1 MIEARGLTRRFGEN
15 VAVDSVSFT
24 IGQGE
29 IVGLL
34 GHNGAGKTT
43 IMKILTGF
51 LEPSSGS
58 AEIDGQDVTEHAA
71 EVRRKVGYLP
81 ETVPLYS
88 DMTVVDYL
96 EFAATVRGVPSPERP
111 SAVRRAVAAT
121 GLSECA
127 LAVIDTLS
135 RGFKQ
140 RVGVAQ
146 AILHAPRFLIL
157 DEPTSGLDPAQTQE
171 MRDLIRRL
179 AESATVILS
188 THIMQEVDAVCD
200 RVMILRAGELALDEK
215 LAVLQRSQRL
225 YVGTD
230 ASEQALAEALGE
242 RVDIDAADGG
252 WFLTF
257 DRPLGDKLSAEIAAR
272 LVGAGLAFHALQREQ
287 RDLETVFRRVSAP
300 QPSPSASAVA
310 RPRSST
316 KEQPSPVAGA
326 RWKRLFPGSTL
337 GSDNDV

>member
-1 MIEARGLTRRFGEN
+1 MGREDSRVIEARELTRRFGEN
-15 VAVDSVSFT
+15 VAADSVSFA
-24 IGQGE
+24 IGPGE

-43 IMKILTGF
+43 IMKLLTGF

-58 AEIDGQDVTEHAA
+58 AVIDGQDVTEYAA
-71 EVRRKVGYLP
+71 DVRRKVGYLP

-88 DMTVVDYL
+88 DMSVVDYL
-96 EFAATVRGVPSPERP
+96 EFAATVRGVPAPDRP

-121 GLSECA
+121 GLRERA
-127 LAVIDTLS
+127 LDAIDTLS

-200 RVMILRAGELALDEK
+200 RVMILRAGKLALDEK
-215 LAVLQRSQRL
+215 LADLQQSRRL
-225 YVGTD
+225 FVGTHATGD
-230 ASEQALAEALGE
+230 ALRDAVGDGVE
-242 RVDIDAADGG
+242 VDAADAGA
-252 WFLTF
+252 FLTF
-257 DRPLGDKLSAEIAAR
+257 ARTPDDELAAEIAAS
-272 LVGAGLAFHALQREQ
+272 LVRAGIAFHALQREK
-287 RDLETVFRRVSAP
+287 RDLETVFRGVSDA
-300 QPSPSASAVA
+300 
-310 RPRSST
+310 
-316 KEQPSPVAGA
+316 
-326 RWKRLFPGSTL
+326 
-337 GSDNDV
+337 DV

>member
-1 MIEARGLTRRFGEN
+1 MIEARQLTRRFGEN
-15 VAVDSVSFT
+15 VAADSVSFT

-43 IMKILTGF
+43 IMKLLTGF

-96 EFAATVRGVPSPERP
+96 EFAATVRGVASAERP
-111 SAVRRAVAAT
+111 SVVRRAVQAT
-121 GLSECA
+121 GLNERA

-215 LAVLQRSQRL
+215 LADLQRSQRL
-225 YVGTD
+225 YVGTQ
-230 ASEQALAEALGE
+230 AEPQALARAVGE
-242 RVDIDAADGG
+242 GVSVEVAEGG

-257 DRPLGDKLSAEIAAR
+257 EAPLGDELSSEIAAR
-272 LVGAGLAFHALQREQ
+272 LVRAGLAFHALQREK
-287 RDLETVFRRVSAP
+287 RDLETVFRGVS
-300 QPSPSASAVA
+300 SPRAAASVL
-310 RPRSST
+310 
-316 KEQPSPVAGA
+316 AGGA
-326 RWKRLFPGSTL
+326 
-337 GSDNDV
+337 NDA

>member
-1 MIEARGLTRRFGEN
+1 MIEARELTRRFGDN
-15 VAVDSVSFT
+15 VAADSVSFS

-43 IMKILTGF
+43 IMKLLTGF

-88 DMTVVDYL
+88 DMTVLDYL
-96 EFAATVRGVPSPERP
+96 EFAATVRGVAPLERV
-111 SAVRRAVAAT
+111 SAVRRAVDAT
-121 GLSECA
+121 GLREHA
-127 LAVIDTLS
+127 PAVIDTLS

-215 LAVLQRSQRL
+215 LVDLQRGQRL

-230 ASEQALAEALGE
+230 ASEQAVTEAVGE
-242 RVDIDAADGG
+242 RVEIDAVDGG
-252 WFLTF
+252 WFLGF
-257 DRPLGDKLSAEIAAR
+257 DRPLDDELSAEIATR
-272 LVGAGLAFHALQREQ
+272 LVRTGLALHALQPEK

-300 QPSPSASAVA
+300 PAAPSASPAAGFRGSAGQPSPEVL
-310 RPRSST
+310 
-316 KEQPSPVAGA
+316 AGGA
-326 RWKRLFPGSTL
+326 
-337 GSDNDV
+337 NDA

>member
-1 MIEARGLTRRFGEN
+1 MIEARELTRRFGEN
-15 VAVDSVSFT
+15 VAADSVSFT

-43 IMKILTGF
+43 IMKLLTGF

-88 DMTVVDYL
+88 DMTVADYL
-96 EFAATVRGVPSPERP
+96 EFAATVRGVPATDRSSVVRG
-111 SAVRRAVAAT
+111 AVDAT
-121 GLSECA
+121 GLHERA
-127 LAVIDTLS
+127 LDVIDTLS

-200 RVMILRAGELALDEK
+200 RVMILRAGKLALDEK
-215 LAVLQRSQRL
+215 LADLQQSQRL
-225 YVGTD
+225 FVGTD
-230 ASEQALAEALGE
+230 ATGQALKEAVGE
-242 RVDIDAADGG
+242 RVDVDAAEGG
-252 WFLTF
+252 WFLGF
-257 DRPLGDKLSAEIAAR
+257 DRPPGDETAAEIASC
-272 LVGAGLAFHALQREQ
+272 LVRAGIAFHALQREK
-287 RDLETVFRRVSAP
+287 RDLETVFRSVSD
-300 QPSPSASAVA
+300 
-310 RPRSST
+310 T
-316 KEQPSPVAGA
+316 
-326 RWKRLFPGSTL
+326 
-337 GSDNDV
+337 DV

>member
-1 MIEARGLTRRFGEN
+1 MIEARELTRRFGDN
-15 VAVDSVSFT
+15 VAADAVSFA
-24 IGQGE
+24 IGPGE

-43 IMKILTGF
+43 IMKLLTGF

-71 EVRRKVGYLP
+71 DVRRKVGYLP

-96 EFAATVRGVPSPERP
+96 EFVATVRGVAPSERI
-111 SAVRRAVAAT
+111 SAVRRAVDAT
-121 GLSECA
+121 GLRERA

-200 RVMILRAGELALDEK
+200 RVMILRAGELALDQK
-215 LAVLQRSQRL
+215 LVDLQRSQRL

-230 ASEQALAEALGE
+230 ASGQAVAEAVGE
-242 RVDIDAADGG
+242 GVDVDAADGG
-252 WFLTF
+252 VFLGF
-257 DRPLGDKLSAEIAAR
+257 DRPLGHELSAEIAAR
-272 LVGAGLAFHALQREQ
+272 LVGAGLAFHALQPEKQ
-287 RDLETVFRRVSAP
+287 DLETVFRRVSAP
-300 QPSPSASAVA
+300 PAAPAVSAG
-310 RPRSST
+310 
-316 KEQPSPVAGA
+316 GA
-326 RWKRLFPGSTL
+326 
-337 GSDNDV
+337 NDA